1 MVHTGPI
8 EDWYWQYIGT
18 LKYTVLIHLV
28 QLRCTILIA
37 DRYTGFPFRAVS
49 PDTGSTYRSD
59 RIPVRGPPAIGR
71 YRRNRSLPTQERGD
85 ASSPRA
91 GQGAASSYIGRMRR
105 CLVFQREN
113 EASPRLPTGNEASP
127 RSLTTLF
134 SPIDTVYL
142 SIPSTIPYRDQVHR
156 PRPRVART
164 PSPPTGHKRLRP
176 LFLSCEEM
184 ERLPGQGERS
194 RRRSVPVLT
203 IYRYTGTDR

>member
-134 SPIDTVYL
+134 SRLQFRPVSPRTGGTYQPVRLSCTVL
-142 SIPSTIPYRDQVHR
+142 ARGSPARR
-156 PRPRVART
+156 LRPRVTSARGRFFSRARRWSV
-164 PSPPTGHKRLRP
+164 SPGREKDR
-176 LFLSCEEM
+176 
-184 ERLPGQGERS
+184 GD
-194 RRRSVPVLT
+194 VL
-203 IYRYTGTDR
+203 YRY